1 MFLHF
6 TLNHKPNV
14 RLQQYSSSFDMAYN
28 FIFISF
34 HDFCQFGKLQI
45 HFGVM
50 AKVVIQTL
58 QKKFNVEK
66 PKTCLK
72 RFVLHDFF
80 NEP

>member
-1 MFLHF
+1 MFLHS

-14 RLQQYSSSFDMAYN
+14 GVYSSSFDVAYN
-28 FIFISF
+28 LIFISF
-34 HDFCQFGKLQI
+34 HDFCQFRKFQI

-58 QKKFNVEK
+58 QNKFNVEK
-66 PKTCLK
+66 TKDMFEKVCIAG
-72 RFVLHDFF
+72 FF